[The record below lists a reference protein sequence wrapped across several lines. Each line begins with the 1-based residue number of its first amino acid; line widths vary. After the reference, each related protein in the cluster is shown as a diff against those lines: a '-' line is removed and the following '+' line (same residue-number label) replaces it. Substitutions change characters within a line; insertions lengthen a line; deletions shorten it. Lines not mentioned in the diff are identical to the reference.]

1 MVWLTAPSA
10 VTTRNGRGRVD
21 FCTLLEAE
29 WLEREGGRTVF
40 IRHVGYSV
48 GSDCLFRRYTG
59 PYKTVITD
67 AFDQLVEWTP
77 KHDVPS

>member
-1 MVWLTAPSA
+1 MAEELPA
-10 VTTRNGRGRVD
+10 
-21 FCTLLEAE
+21 LLRRRLQAE

-59 PYKTVITD
+59 PYKTVIRTHS
-67 AFDQLVEWTP
+67 TN
-77 KHDVPS
+77 